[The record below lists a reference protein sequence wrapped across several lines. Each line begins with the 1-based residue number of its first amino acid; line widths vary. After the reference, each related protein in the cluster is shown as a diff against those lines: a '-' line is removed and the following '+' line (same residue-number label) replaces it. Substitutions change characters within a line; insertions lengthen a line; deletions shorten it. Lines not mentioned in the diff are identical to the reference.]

1 MIFDDDAPESAETP
15 EPSEEATEEE
25 AAEETTEET
34 VDETEASEDEAGE
47 EPAAEESSEESAE
60 ESGEE
65 SAEESSEE
73 SAEESGEETAEES
86 SEESAEESGEETAE
100 ESSEESAEESGE
112 ETAEESSE
120 ESAEES
126 SEESGEEDSELT
138 LGESAPEEEEP
149 RRPRQPALIRGKI
162 DRHGVAIGTGRRKT
176 SVARVR
182 IIDGDGAMTI
192 NGRVLDDY
200 FQIERDRQLIE
211 APLKATEMYGSV
223 NVWVRVNGGGLT
235 GQAGAIVLGI
245 ARALQAKN
253 PDLHEALSDGG
264 YLTRDGRMVER
275 KKYGYKKAR
284 KSFQFSK
291 R

>member
-65 SAEESSEE
+65 S
-73 SAEESGEETAEES
+73 
-86 SEESAEESGEETAE
+86 AE

>member
-47 EPAAEESSEESAE
+47 EPAAEEESEESAE

-65 SAEESSEE
+65 SAEEESEE

-112 ETAEESSE
+112 ET
-120 ESAEES
+120 AEES

>member
-34 VDETEASEDEAGE
+34 VDEAEASEEEAGE
-47 EPAAEESSEESAE
+47 EPAAEEAAEESGEETAE

-73 SAEESGEETAEES
+73 TAEES
-86 SEESAEESGEETAE
+86 SEETAEESG
-100 ESSEESAEESGE
+100 
-112 ETAEESSE
+112 E

-126 SEESGEEDSELT
+126 SEETAEEGSELT

-149 RRPRQPALIRGKI
+149 RRPRQPVLIRGKI

-200 FQIERDRQLIE
+200 FQIERDRLLIE

-223 NVWVRVNGGGLT
+223 DVWVRVNGGGLT